1 VDLVCN
7 SNLTFPF
14 HGAWQVVGDS
24 ERGAGRGEGLPLQ
37 LCLHIPYDSHYNSA
51 LATAR
56 LLAPLHFPSCVRLP
70 SQLCFAYG
78 KTPSSVAL
86 SILCTTPITTVQDA
100 AGVVHPVRGD
110 GNQRYPEQLP
120 DAKQRLPD
128 KLPDAQHCTGLL
140 RLTDL
145 YRILV
150 PF

>member
-24 ERGAGRGEGLPLQ
+24 ERGAGRGEGL

-56 LLAPLHFPSCVRLP
+56 LPAPLHLPSCVRLP
-70 SQLCFAYG
+70 LQLCFAYG
-78 KTPSSVAL
+78 R
-86 SILCTTPITTVQDA
+86 LCVQDA

-110 GNQRYPEQLP
+110 GNQRHPEQLP

-128 KLPDAQHCTGLL
+128 KLPDAQYCTGLL